1 MSRLLIISHDL
12 VGPRMAGPGIRYVQL
27 ARALATEIP
36 TILAAPQPPEPSDEQ
51 PPFADEAFNFVT
63 YDPADWSTLLP
74 HLLAVEICLLSG
86 AVADRLAALPIR
98 PPYVVI
104 DGYDPLWAEWLA
116 LPNHTAENATDWR
129 ARHTVLQQQY
139 LVGDFYLCASE
150 RQRDWWIGL
159 LEAHGRINPATFRQD
174 PSLRQL
180 IDVVPFGL
188 PDTVARPTRPLIK
201 GVWPGIGAND
211 KVLLW
216 GGGLWPWLDPLTAIR
231 AVAQIWQTRQDVK
244 LIFPGTR
251 HPNPDVVTMPTATA
265 AAHQLASELG
275 LLDRAVFFGDW
286 VPYADWPNVLLESDL
301 ALSLHYDTLET
312 RLAFRSRVLEYI
324 WAGLSTVATRG
335 DATSELLAHYG
346 VGRLVDFGEVDG
358 VAKAILTL
366 LETPPAELAAG
377 FAQAQRELT
386 WQRAAQ
392 PLLAYCRQPWAAADQ
407 IGLPQS
413 LITAALH
420 EQHEQEL
427 AHLRAERDHW
437 RDLAQAYE
445 RGRFIRLMKWL
456 KERYL

>member
-1 MSRLLIISHDL
+1 MSRLLILSHDL

-27 ARALATEIP
+27 ARVLAAQTA
-36 TILAAPQPPEPSDEQ
+36 TTLAAPQCTDQPSEQ
-51 PPFADEAFNFVT
+51 PLFADEDFAFVT
-63 YDPADWSTLLP
+63 YDPADWTTLLP
-74 HLLAVEICLLSG
+74 HLLAAEICLLSG

-116 LPNHTAENATDWR
+116 LPNQLAENATDWR
-129 ARHTVLQQQY
+129 ARHTLLQQQY
-139 LVGDFYLCASE
+139 HVGDFYVCASE
-150 RQRDWWIGL
+150 RQRDWWLGL

-188 PDTVARPTRPLIK
+188 PGTVAAPTRRLIK
-201 GVWPGIGAND
+201 GVWPGIAATD

-231 AVAQIWQTRQDVK
+231 SVAQIWQTRQDVK

-251 HPNPDVVTMPTATA
+251 HPNPDVATMPTATA

-324 WAGLSTVATRG
+324 WAGLPIVATAG
-335 DATSELLAHYG
+335 DATSELIAEYG
-346 VGRLVDFGEVDG
+346 VGELVGFEDASG
-358 VAKAILTL
+358 VAAAILRL
-366 LETPPAELAAG
+366 LAAPADLTAG
-377 FAQAQRELT
+377 FARAQHALT
-386 WQRAAQ
+386 WQRAAA
-392 PLLAYCRQPWAAADQ
+392 PLIAYCRQPWAAADQ
-407 IGLPQS
+407 IGLPPT
-413 LITAALH
+413 ITAAAISEGH
-420 EQHEQEL
+420 QQEL
-427 AHLRAERDHW
+427 AAVQQERDHW
-437 RDLAQAYE
+437 RNLAQAYE
-445 RGRFIRLMKWL
+445 RGRFMRLMKWL
-456 KERYL
+456 KGR